1 MSFLLRSALT
11 LGSIVG
17 ARQAA
22 KAFRNFDMDD
32 ALGYI
37 GLERRGSPISTA
49 ALIAL
54 SAAVGAGAAL
64 MLAPSSGAEL
74 RSRLTDRLQD
84 AKSRLQHLGGNEGR
98 QFSDV
103 AGT

>member
-1 MSFLLRSALT
+1 MSFLIKSAMT

-17 ARQAA
+17 AQQAA
-22 KAFRNFDMDD
+22 KLLRNFDMDD
-32 ALGYI
+32 ALGYM
-37 GLERRGSPISTA
+37 GLEKRHSAIPTV
-49 ALIAL
+49 ALVAL

-64 MLAPSSGAEL
+64 MLAPTSGAEL
-74 RSRLTDRLQD
+74 RSRLNDRLQD
-84 AKSRLQHLGGNEGR
+84 AKSRLQHLGGNESR